1 MNRKR
6 LQAVIEKE
14 WLDMRKNKMVLG
26 MMALLPLL
34 LVGMILGTV
43 YFMER
48 APDSE
53 YDPAT
58 GDSGMALPPELEA
71 LGYKEG
77 TIILLNDQYMFYL
90 LLIPLTLPVYVAAY
104 SIIGEKE
111 TRSLEPLLATP
122 VSTAELLVGK
132 TISAATP
139 AIVLTWLSFVLTSVG
154 LNFIASPTVLAYWVR
169 PVWSLSMAL
178 QTPFLAV
185 LSTASG
191 VIASS
196 RLNDPRAA
204 QQVTGLF
211 IVPLIALSLIV
222 LMGKV
227 YLNLRLMS
235 WATLLIAAVTV
246 GVLWLA
252 IRLFQRETILTRW
265 K

>member
-1 MNRKR
+1 M
-6 LQAVIEKE
+6 
-14 WLDMRKNKMVLG
+14 
-26 MMALLPLL
+26 
-34 LVGMILGTV
+34 
-43 YFMER
+43 
-48 APDSE
+48 
-53 YDPAT
+53 
-58 GDSGMALPPELEA
+58 
-71 LGYKEG
+71 
-77 TIILLNDQYMFYL
+77 
-90 LLIPLTLPVYVAAY
+90 
-104 SIIGEKE
+104 
-111 TRSLEPLLATP
+111 
-122 VSTAELLVGK
+122 TA
-132 TISAATP
+132 
-139 AIVLTWLSFVLTSVG
+139 VG

-227 YLNLRLMS
+227 YLNLQLMS